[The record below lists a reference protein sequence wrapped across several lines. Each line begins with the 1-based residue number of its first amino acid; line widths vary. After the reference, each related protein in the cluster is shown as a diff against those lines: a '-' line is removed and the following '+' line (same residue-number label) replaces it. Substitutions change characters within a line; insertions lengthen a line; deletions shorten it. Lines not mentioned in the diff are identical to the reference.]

1 MTEETT
7 PKRPCAGCKKQNAD
21 LEAKLDQL
29 ISDLTPLITAAKGF
43 LNSPAGKLQ
52 QALMGRKHGR
62 G

>member
-1 MTEETT
+1 MSCEGCQ
-7 PKRPCAGCKKQNAD
+7 KRHDA
-21 LEAKLDQL
+21 LEKKLDKL
-29 ISDLTPLITAAKGF
+29 ISDLSPLMEAARGF